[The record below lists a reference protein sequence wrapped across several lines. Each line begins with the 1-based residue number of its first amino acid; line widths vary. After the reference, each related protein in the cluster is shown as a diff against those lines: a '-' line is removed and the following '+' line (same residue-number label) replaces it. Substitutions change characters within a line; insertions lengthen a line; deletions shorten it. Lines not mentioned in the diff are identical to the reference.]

1 MVALLMRNGNG
12 KPENVTLCELAPA
25 VVANLSATGYSKCIG
40 GKTSTTT
47 PVMTVSTLAAR
58 IGQRNAAEMALRFK
72 AIKMGA
78 TATQVN
84 LWSLDEVFLFIE
96 NHA

>member
-1 MVALLMRNGNG
+1 
-12 KPENVTLCELAPA
+12 
-25 VVANLSATGYSKCIG
+25 
-40 GKTSTTT
+40 
-47 PVMTVSTLAAR
+47 MTVSTLAAR